1 MDKAKLGMGVVFTIF
16 GSMFTFIMSPD
27 AISKIQMATGF
38 VELIKGIFLLL
49 AVNAFTII
57 GIIFLISAIS
67 GWIDSIELA
76 KVGVVLQCKITDII
90 YNENMDSPKYFV
102 CEYQK
107 GNEKY
112 EFKSDDLI
120 GDYKIE
126 KDGIVD
132 VLVDPDDYTNYS
144 IDLSSETNQ
153 VYIHRLVCHLFDN
166 VSIISIISAVVNGL
180 LLGIPGVFITIPL
193 LKLIYSIL
201 FVNYEKYS
209 IIAAIVIL
217 TLIGVWWLVVYLAA
231 GLPLKMHKK
240 VRRIVK
246 NGVCVPCRINRKEI
260 YSAYAGSDE
269 GYRDYLYFTFK
280 AINQFDF
287 LKMQDNTELL
297 FIDRGHEA
305 RSKIYSP
312 FNVGDLVNVYVVPDN
327 PFEYV
332 VEYLN

>member
-1 MDKAKLGMGVVFTIF
+1 MDKAKLGMGIVFTIF
-16 GSMFTFIMSPD
+16 GSLFTFMMSPD
-27 AISKIQMATGF
+27 AISKIQMATDF

-166 VSIISIISAVVNGL
+166 GSIISIISAVVNGL

-217 TLIGVWWLVVYLAA
+217 TVIAVWWLVTYIFIWVGTKEY
-231 GLPLKMHKK
+231 KK
-240 VRRIVK
+240 VRRIL
-246 NGVCVPCRINRKEI
+246 NNSVCVPCKIKRREI

-312 FNVGDLVNVYVVPDN
+312 YNVGDVVNIYVIPDN

-332 VEYLN
+332 IEY